1 MHDLTADPDYY
12 SDEAG
17 GFDHTRYGSSDGLI
31 DPIGV

>member
-12 SDEAG
+12 SEAG